1 MSTSGRVETVVDN
14 GQMSSMINIP
24 RCASISGTN
33 TPPPSA
39 VVKEGDENSGNEG
52 DNTQPSS
59 NSNHG
64 FDKDTATLAPK
75 TAQFL
80 ANRRFH
86 GGKSSRSHYG
96 LLDILDPQVTFDGTG
111 IRWNENFQLGV
122 NNPGSSNAVEYDSIQ
137 KKVKEM
143 GKEIM
148 FEVFYDRHQNAYV
161 SALPSGNDILAI
173 TVE

>member
-24 RCASISGTN
+24 HCASISGTN

-75 TAQFL
+75 TAQL
-80 ANRRFH
+80 HANRRAH
-86 GGKSSRSHYG
+86 GGKSSRLYYE
-96 LLDILDPQVTFDGTG
+96 LLVILDVQVAFDGAE
-111 IRWNENFQLGV
+111 IRWNDIFQLGV
-122 NNPGSSNAVEYDSIQ
+122 NNAGNSNVVEYDGIQ
-137 KKVKEM
+137 KIVKE
-143 GKEIM
+143 I
-148 FEVFYDRHQNAYV
+148 
-161 SALPSGNDILAI
+161 
-173 TVE
+173 